1 MIPAIAFITIMQENV
16 IGIVKNWRRVIL
28 QKIVE
33 TKMDFLNA
41 VSGGYFLT
49 KIIQLTQGFR
59 NMKSILNFISKAFLI
74 YSFFSG
80 VIRNSVMNAD
90 FVAHYQFVQLETNKS
105 SKRLKM
111 IHIKL
116 KVKNLK
122 QFQPK
127 VDSQQ
132 TWTCIILMIIDV

>member
-16 IGIVKNWRRVIL
+16 IGIVKNWRRVTL
-28 QKIVE
+28 QKNVE

-74 YSFFSG
+74 YSFFIG

-90 FVAHYQFVQLETNKS
+90 FAVHCQFVQLDTNISLKIQ
-105 SKRLKM
+105 KM
-111 IHIKL
+111 IQKKL
-116 KVKNLK
+116 KVKNQE
-122 QFQPK
+122 QFWQRL
-127 VDSQQ
+127 DF
-132 TWTCIILMIIDV
+132 